1 MPNPAASQAVAPANA
16 GSALRAACIS
26 ASGDGEAQ
34 CGGCMRVSWAAW
46 MHRRMFQRQRET
58 NAAVRIWV
66 GLPNQ
71 SPGEGESAVLA
82 TAIGSKGNHPAEVA
96 AGPRK
101 AKGPFERRF
110 RKRQWQSVR
119 SGCTMHAQADM
130 QACRGTCLMDLGPVS
145 LSWWDGSNRGDCH
158 LLWLTAKEPLDI
170 ALQPSMAQGHQYGGS
185 NS

>member
-1 MPNPAASQAVAPANA
+1 MQALRCVQ
-16 GSALRAACIS
+16 RAACS
-26 ASGDGEAQ
+26 VHLSVRRRRGSVCQ
-34 CGGCMRVSWAAW
+34 CGGCMCVSWAAW

-71 SPGEGESAVLA
+71 SPGQGESAVLA
-82 TAIGSKGNHPAEVA
+82 TAIGSKGAHPAEVA

-101 AKGPFERRF
+101 GKGPFGRRF

-130 QACRGTCLMDLGPVS
+130 QACRGTCLVDLGPVS

-170 ALQPSMAQGHQYGGS
+170 ALQPSMAQGHQCGGS
-185 NS
+185 SS